1 MEFATAKAEAT
12 TRTGLPHTNTH
23 TSTQPLT
30 WQHGIKSLAYMEQI
44 DGSTVR

>member
-1 MEFATAKAEAT
+1 MEIFTAKAEAT
-12 TRTGLPHTNTH
+12 TRTGLSHRHTD

-30 WQHGIKSLAYMEQI
+30 WQHDIKSLPHREQI